1 MKKRVIALLTAIFAI
16 LCLLSCRSQENERV
30 IKAQI
35 VSDKIF
41 LLSNKHNL
49 YTCSIKNDD
58 PMMDSIALKHEEI
71 ADFKTC
77 VLGAEE
83 TISLLFLDGT
93 VKIKSLNGQYITDLS
108 IKQHH
113 AKAVDFLS
121 VLYDDSVWY
130 FHDGNWG
137 KFDIQA
143 KKVRFDGRS
152 RIIIL
157 DKTNSLW
164 SYSIENGAGYKIS
177 ENVMD
182 FDYTPANHIY
192 THSEIYYLKDRHL
205 YNLSY
210 NWYDPEDETKVQIF
224 DYDGQSIYSSQNKI
238 LICQTDG
245 TNLWGNP
252 VVQDDMKRVD
262 MKVID
267 AEVRTNS
274 YLIVDAGGKVHFH
287 SDAIN
292 DMLIG
297 NYPAVDWS
305 IDLGMKTAKQ
315 SPSQGRD

>member
-1 MKKRVIALLTAIFAI
+1 
-16 LCLLSCRSQENERV
+16 
-30 IKAQI
+30 
-35 VSDKIF
+35 
-41 LLSNKHNL
+41 
-49 YTCSIKNDD
+49 
-58 PMMDSIALKHEEI
+58 
-71 ADFKTC
+71 
-77 VLGAEE
+77 
-83 TISLLFLDGT
+83 
-93 VKIKSLNGQYITDLS
+93 
-108 IKQHH
+108 
-113 AKAVDFLS
+113 
-121 VLYDDSVWY
+121 
-130 FHDGNWG
+130 
-137 KFDIQA
+137 
-143 KKVRFDGRS
+143 
-152 RIIIL
+152 
-157 DKTNSLW
+157 
-164 SYSIENGAGYKIS
+164 
-177 ENVMD
+177 MD

-274 YLIVDAGGKVHFH
+274 YLIVDAGGKVHYH

-292 DMLIG
+292 NMLIG

-305 IDLGMKTAKQ
+305 IDLGTKTAKQ

>member
-1 MKKRVIALLTAIFAI
+1 MKKKAITLLTIIFSF
-16 LCLLSCRSQENERV
+16 LCLLSCQSQKNEKV

-49 YTCSIKNDD
+49 YTCSTKNDY
-58 PMMDSIALKHEEI
+58 PIMDSIVLIHEEI
-71 ADFKTC
+71 VDFKTC

-83 TISLLFLDGT
+83 TINLLLLDGT
-93 VKIKSLNGQYITDLS
+93 VKIESLSGQNITDLS
-108 IKQHH
+108 IKQHCI
-113 AKAVDFLS
+113 KAVDALS
-121 VLYDDSVWY
+121 ILCDDVVRY
-130 FHDGNWG
+130 FHDGDWR
-137 KFDIQA
+137 KIDIQA
-143 KKVRFDGRS
+143 KKIRFDGRS

-157 DKTNSLW
+157 DVTNSLW
-164 SYSIENGAGYKIS
+164 NYGAGYKIS

-238 LICQTDG
+238 LICQTSG

-252 VVQDDMKRVD
+252 FVQDDMKRID
-262 MKVID
+262 IKVID

-274 YLIVDAGGKVHFH
+274 YLIVDARGKVHYH
-287 SDAIN
+287 CDAIN

-305 IDLGMKTAKQ
+305 IDLGVKTA
-315 SPSQGRD
+315 